1 MQPESPNTMTKLIR
15 GIDLEGYTPP
25 RHSGTVNHRL
35 LDGSVT
41 NGAFN
46 VVHGAIEYGGEAEEH
61 YHQQSS
67 QFLHIL
73 SGACLVTLG
82 AEREELKSGDSVF
95 IPAGVRHHV
104 EVTDQAGITLIN
116 VYQPALQPDDIL
128 A

>member
-1 MQPESPNTMTKLIR
+1 MQHESPATKAEVIR
-15 GIDLEGYTPP
+15 RADLQGYTPP

-35 LDGSVT
+35 LDGSIA

-46 VVHGAIEYGGEAEEH
+46 VVHGAIEHGGEAEEH
-61 YHQQSS
+61 YHRRSS

-82 AEREELKSGDSVF
+82 TEREELKAGDSIF
-95 IPAGVRHHV
+95 IPAGLRHHV
-104 EVTDQAGITLIN
+104 EVTDPAGITLIN
-116 VYQPALQPDDIL
+116 VYQPALEPDDTL